1 MRPGGPGG
9 GLDRPSIV
17 DRAMTTRARRRLA
30 VQTAAAVT
38 SAVLLVGGAAWLLV
52 GHEQR
57 RDVDRQTAAAVDR
70 ADDVID
76 PPDDIYL
83 FLQAPNGAL
92 TGTPGSPPGLPDL
105 LELAA
110 TSATGQTRVTT
121 IERAGRDF
129 QIRTERRPN
138 GLLQAAYDLTGK
150 EQERHRLLAAL
161 GIAESIGVAAAA
173 LVGALLGQ
181 RAVAPLGEALT
192 RQRRFVA
199 EAAHELRTPLTLL
212 HTRVQLLERAA
223 RRRGD
228 DALAV
233 EAREILDDSR
243 RLGEVIEDLLLAADL
258 ARNAD
263 RRTVVDLSQL
273 TRDVVAAAAAQAEQQ
288 AVRLTFRHDP
298 TPVHGGSVQDGSPG
312 VAPFPATVLG
322 IESALRRAVTALVDN
337 ALGHTPSGGTVTVT
351 VSHRTDRGTKMLTVR
366 VSDTGIGL
374 DPTHAR
380 RLFERFARGETTGD
394 RRRFGLGLA
403 LVHETIANHQGR
415 IEVDGAL
422 GRGASFTIIL
432 PATQPRD
439 RGPSGP
445 GPTAPT
451 NTVAP
456 TT

>member
-1 MRPGGPGG
+1 
-9 GLDRPSIV
+9 V
-17 DRAMTTRARRRLA
+17 
-30 VQTAAAVT
+30 
-38 SAVLLVGGAAWLLV
+38 
-52 GHEQR
+52 
-57 RDVDRQTAAAVDR
+57 
-70 ADDVID
+70 
-76 PPDDIYL
+76 
-83 FLQAPNGAL
+83 
-92 TGTPGSPPGLPDL
+92 
-105 LELAA
+105 
-110 TSATGQTRVTT
+110 
-121 IERAGRDF
+121 
-129 QIRTERRPN
+129 
-138 GLLQAAYDLTGK
+138 
-150 EQERHRLLAAL
+150 
-161 GIAESIGVAAAA
+161 
-173 LVGALLGQ
+173 
-181 RAVAPLGEALT
+181 ALT

-212 HTRVQLLERAA
+212 HTRVQLFERAA

-233 EAREILDDSR
+233 EARAILDDSR

-263 RRTVVDLSQL
+263 RRTVVDLSRL

-288 AVRLTFRHDP
+288 AVRLTFRDDP
-298 TPVHGGSVQDGSPG
+298 TPVRDASVQNGSPG
-312 VAPFPATVLG
+312 IAPSSATVLG
-322 IESALRRAVTALVDN
+322 IESALRRAVTALIDN

-422 GRGASFTIIL
+422 GRGASFTILL
-432 PATQPRD
+432 PANPAPETRPVRTRPNRTDQHRCADDVDRVSRRRQP
-439 RGPSGP
+439 
-445 GPTAPT
+445 
-451 NTVAP
+451 
-456 TT
+456 